1 MTLEQAYEKRRL
13 ECLALQREVN
23 KLTKTVDELR
33 KGTYVDA
40 EKAAHIRTINR
51 LTQENKHLKNECERY
66 RDLWKQQV
74 IVRENIHATAA
85 EATADLE
92 DMKKELQD
100 YKDKCQEL
108 QQRINTILKNTT
120 PERTEL
126 LAQIDALKDALL
138 KERAKADT
146 DSTNSSLPTSKTPIG
161 KKKHVPNS
169 RVKSEK
175 KRGGQVGHAKHALT
189 PLSDEEITDTEEHTI
204 EQCPDCGSESLTFL
218 EKRDKDV
225 LDYEV
230 RVIKKRHVFYVYQ
243 CDDCGHVVHSPI
255 PLNIKEPVQYGSN
268 IQALALALT
277 NVGFVSVNRTSRLIE
292 SMIKNSIHPSEGFIC
307 KLQKRASA
315 HLRGFVEDARLA
327 CINSKHLYWDDT
339 VIFINTTRACMRFY
353 GNENVAL
360 FKAHAKKDRA
370 GIDEDAILGALS
382 IDTIVMHDHVVMN
395 YNDDFYFR
403 NVECN
408 QHLERD
414 LQGLADISFLEWPKE
429 LKRLIAKTIHDRK
442 QLIRQEI
449 TEFSKE
455 YISQFHREL
464 DKILSDA
471 DIHHAETVGHY
482 YENEDRKMISRLR
495 KFRDNYF
502 AWLSD
507 FSIPVTNNLS
517 ERQLRP
523 AKLKQ
528 KVSGQ
533 YLSVNAASYFA
544 DIRTYIQTCR
554 LHDISEFDALSRL
567 TRGSPYTL
575 QEIM

>member
-1 MTLEQAYEKRRL
+1 M
-13 ECLALQREVN
+13 
-23 KLTKTVDELR
+23 
-33 KGTYVDA
+33 
-40 EKAAHIRTINR
+40 
-51 LTQENKHLKNECERY
+51 
-66 RDLWKQQV
+66 
-74 IVRENIHATAA
+74 
-85 EATADLE
+85 
-92 DMKKELQD
+92 M
-100 YKDKCQEL
+100 
-108 QQRINTILKNTT
+108 
-120 PERTEL
+120 
-126 LAQIDALKDALL
+126 
-138 KERAKADT
+138 
-146 DSTNSSLPTSKTPIG
+146 
-161 KKKHVPNS
+161 
-169 RVKSEK
+169 
-175 KRGGQVGHAKHALT
+175 
-189 PLSDEEITDTEEHTI
+189 
-204 EQCPDCGSESLTFL
+204 
-218 EKRDKDV
+218 
-225 LDYEV
+225 
-230 RVIKKRHVFYVYQ
+230 
-243 CDDCGHVVHSPI
+243 
-255 PLNIKEPVQYGSN
+255 
-268 IQALALALT
+268 
-277 NVGFVSVNRTSRLIE
+277 
-292 SMIKNSIHPSEGFIC
+292 KNSIHPSEGLIC

-315 HLRGFVEDARLA
+315 HLRGFVEDVRLA

-414 LQGLADISFLEWPKE
+414 LQGLADITFLEWPKE
-429 LKRLIAKTIHDRK
+429 LKELIAKAIHDRK
-442 QLIRQEI
+442 QHIRQGI
-449 TEFSKE
+449 SEFSKE

-471 DIHHAETVGHY
+471 DIHHAETVGHF
-482 YENEDRKMISRLR
+482 YEGEDRKMISRL
-495 KFRDNYF
+495 KKYRDNYF

-533 YLSVNAASYFA
+533 YLSVSAASYFA

-554 LHDISEFDALSRL
+554 LHNISEFDALSRL

-575 QEIM
+575 QEIT